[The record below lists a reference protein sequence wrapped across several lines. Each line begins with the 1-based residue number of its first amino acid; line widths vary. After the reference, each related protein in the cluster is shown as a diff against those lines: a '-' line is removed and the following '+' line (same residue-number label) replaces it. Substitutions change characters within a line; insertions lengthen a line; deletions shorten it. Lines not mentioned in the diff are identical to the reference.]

1 MIEDATELPS
11 NQDGP
16 RLDEGHEDLIW
27 WATWA
32 GLILALIGLLDGL
45 MMALKKK
52 EAPCPDGTFFPEGTT
67 DFACYVH
74 PQAGVGIAISA
85 LSVMLGILIVFSSIV
100 VRAGLEAARVRPE
113 LGGTSSAL
121 RRPRD

>member
-1 MIEDATELPS
+1 MIEDASALPS

-16 RLDEGHEDLIW
+16 RLDESHEDVVW

-45 MMALKKK
+45 MMALRKK
-52 EAPCPDGTFFPEGTT
+52 EAACPDGTFFPEGTT

-74 PQAGVGIAISA
+74 PQAAIGIAIAA

-100 VRAGLEAARVRPE
+100 VRASLEGARVRPD
-113 LGGTSSAL
+113 LGSSSSAL
-121 RRPRD
+121 RRPGD